1 VFKQQLLGRLGLFFS
16 ISVLVGACAGG
27 EIGDAPG
34 GARLGPGDDFVGQI
48 DPSEPVVSQTP
59 AALTCAG
66 AGPDVSTSNEW
77 RSSEASL
84 PAFDAL
90 YFEFKARPTAANID
104 GLVGV
109 GAEDINDFAGATL
122 TVRFAQDGL
131 VDVRDGA
138 VYSSDTSFAYHP
150 GVWYTVA
157 ISADIA
163 TETYDVAIA
172 PCGEPRETLIEG
184 ASFRQESDLSDQLST
199 WGVWSSKAA
208 ELEVSTP
215 TWMASGG
222 CAPATCESLG
232 SECGEPSDGCN
243 GTLNCG
249 VCGGGQTCSSGVCV
263 DAPVGAPPPA
273 PAPLPPACTPAT
285 CQSLGNQCGAASDG
299 CGGTL
304 SCGGCGSGEFCSS
317 GTCVADFAP
326 PLAGAPSDGDYDH
339 VIVLNSNQTS
349 SSVVSQINSQGA
361 GTVLVR
367 SDGARRTISGGIKV
381 PRADVTFYDLNLDGA
396 WEFNEGTH
404 LWSVNASPFSFKAWG
419 STNNAHNWIV
429 QDSYIDGGFGCCG
442 HFQNH
447 LLSGTSNW
455 RIENNT
461 FTGYHP
467 AGGGEHTEALWIG
480 NAKNGIIRNNQFIN
494 NGNTAHIF
502 FTWNG
507 DNVPANHPNNICVE
521 GNTFTQVLNCC
532 YDIQT
537 RAELSSSLNISV
549 DPAQV
554 PQKAFQM
561 PSNWRRTC
569 Q

>member
-1 VFKQQLLGRLGLFFS
+1 MFKNNFVGRVGLFLG
-16 ISVLVGACAGG
+16 ISVLVGACAVG
-27 EIGDAPG
+27 EIGDVPG

-77 RSSEASL
+77 RSSDASL

-109 GAEDINDFAGATL
+109 GAEDINDFAGAAL

-138 VYSSDTSFAYHP
+138 VYSSDTSFAYAP

-163 TETYDVAIA
+163 AETYDVEIA

-249 VCGGGQTCSSGVCV
+249 VCG
-263 DAPVGAPPPA
+263 
-273 PAPLPPACTPAT
+273 
-285 CQSLGNQCGAASDG
+285 
-299 CGGTL
+299 
-304 SCGGCGSGEFCSS
+304 SGEFCSS

-326 PLAGAPSDGDYDH
+326 PLAGAPSDGDYDN

-349 SSVVSQINSQGA
+349 SSVVSQINSQGP

-367 SDGARRTISGGIKV
+367 SDGTKRTISGGITV
-381 PRADVTFYDLNLDGA
+381 PRNDVTFYNLNLNGA
-396 WEFNEGTH
+396 WNISNGTH
-404 LWSVNASPFSFKAWG
+404 LFEINGDGFMFRAWG
-419 STNNAHNWIV
+419 STYDANNWSVRNSIL
-429 QDSYIDGGFGCCG
+429 DGGGVYL
-442 HFQNH
+442 QNF

-455 RIENNT
+455 LIENNT
-461 FTGYHP
+461 FRDYVNLKP
-467 AGGGEHTEALWIG
+467 EDHTEALWIG

-494 NGNTAHIF
+494 NGSTAHIF
-502 FTWNG
+502 FSWNG

-521 GNTFTQVLNCC
+521 GNTFTQVVNCC

-554 PQKAFQM
+554 PQKGFQM
-561 PSNWRRTC
+561 PSNWRRPC